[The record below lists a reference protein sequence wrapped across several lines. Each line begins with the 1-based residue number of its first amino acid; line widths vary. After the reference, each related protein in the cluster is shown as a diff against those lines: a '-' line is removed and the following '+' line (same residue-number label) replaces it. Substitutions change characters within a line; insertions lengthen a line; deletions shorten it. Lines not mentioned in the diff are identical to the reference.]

1 MVDKSGLTEVEKT
14 GKNHY
19 FLVWKQGP
27 GAYGGRVKVTW
38 GRGGRGAGQALFRR
52 PLRPFRD
59 ARLSVSCPA
68 DIDLLMDDLRIN
80 VVFR

>member
-27 GAYGGRVKVTW
+27 GAYSGRVKVTLGE
-38 GRGGRGAGQALFRR
+38 GRERSR
-52 PLRPFRD
+52 LRPTPPI
-59 ARLSVSCPA
+59 L
-68 DIDLLMDDLRIN
+68 
-80 VVFR
+80 